1 MKDNGSGSANAN
13 MRGDSFKTT
22 HFNPSTKE
30 KDMAF
35 KVGDLVEIK
44 SLEES
49 VFIHERIIGRGCR
62 NMYLVD
68 SIQGH
73 DFEWY
78 REDELKLI
86 KREKKEKVK

>member
-1 MKDNGSGSANAN
+1 
-13 MRGDSFKTT
+13 
-22 HFNPSTKE
+22 
-30 KDMAF
+30 MAF

-68 SIQGH
+68 DIQGH
-73 DFEWY
+73 GYEWY
-78 REDELKLI
+78 REDELKLLARDDTGRFFFKYAKK
-86 KREKKEKVK
+86 KREEKVK

>member
-1 MKDNGSGSANAN
+1 
-13 MRGDSFKTT
+13 
-22 HFNPSTKE
+22 
-30 KDMAF
+30 MAF

-86 KREKKEKVK
+86 KREKKEEKVKWNLPYKMQGF

>member
-1 MKDNGSGSANAN
+1 
-13 MRGDSFKTT
+13 
-22 HFNPSTKE
+22 
-30 KDMAF
+30 MAF

-68 SIQGH
+68 DIQGH
-73 DFEWY
+73 GFEWY
-78 REDELKLI
+78 REDELKLLN
-86 KREKKEKVK
+86 REKKEEKVKWTLPYKMQGF

>member
-1 MKDNGSGSANAN
+1 
-13 MRGDSFKTT
+13 
-22 HFNPSTKE
+22 
-30 KDMAF
+30 MAF

-68 SIQGH
+68 GIQGH
-73 DFEWY
+73 DWNGS
-78 REDELKLI
+78 
-86 KREKKEKVK
+86 